1 MRIAVYTDYPYHR
14 VGDEVYAERAFAV
27 FLAQLSRALGG
38 LTVIGRLDP
47 TAQRARYPL
56 GDGVDLVPLPYYPRL
71 SDPLPAARAMIGS
84 LGRFWRAL
92 EGVDCV
98 WLLGPHPLAF
108 PFAALAMARGKK
120 VALGVRQ
127 DTPQYVRNRHPER
140 RLAHLAAEI
149 MERAFRAL
157 GRVCDV
163 VAVGPEIAANYRH
176 SRRVLEIAV
185 SLVDET
191 DLVEPQT
198 AIEKEYGTEL
208 RALSVGRLEEEKNP
222 MMLADVLARLREID
236 PRWRLSICGEGTLAE
251 DLSGRLAGL
260 GLKEHA
266 EILGYLPLDRG
277 LGELY
282 RTSHA
287 LLHVSWTEGL
297 PQVLFEAFAAGL
309 PVVATDVGGIAAAVG
324 GAVRL
329 VSPGDPDA
337 AARELARIG
346 SEPALRAALIEAG
359 NEAVR
364 TRTLQ
369 SEVRRTASFLAGG
382 PVS

>member
-1 MRIAVYTDYPYHR
+1 M
-14 VGDEVYAERAFAV
+14 
-27 FLAQLSRALGG
+27 
-38 LTVIGRLDP
+38 
-47 TAQRARYPL
+47 
-56 GDGVDLVPLPYYPRL
+56 
-71 SDPLPAARAMIGS
+71 
-84 LGRFWRAL
+84 
-92 EGVDCV
+92 
-98 WLLGPHPLAF
+98 
-108 PFAALAMARGKK
+108 
-120 VALGVRQ
+120 
-127 DTPQYVRNRHPER
+127 
-140 RLAHLAAEI
+140 
-149 MERAFRAL
+149 
-157 GRVCDV
+157 

-191 DLVEPQT
+191 DLVEPRT
-198 AIEKEYGTEL
+198 AIEKEYGAEL

-222 MMLADVLARLREID
+222 LMLADVLARLREID
-236 PRWRLSICGEGTLAE
+236 PRWRLSVCGEGTLAD
-251 DLSGRLAGL
+251 DLSERLAEL
-260 GLKEHA
+260 GLEEHA

-277 LGELY
+277 LNELY

-329 VSPGDPDA
+329 VPPGDPDA

-359 NEAVR
+359 GEAVR
-364 TRTLQ
+364 KRTLQ

-382 PVS
+382 LVS